1 MKIEFDCLQFIS
13 AKLNEGNVQNMGNVS
28 QIIK

>member
-13 AKLNEGNVQNMGNVS
+13 AKLKEGNVRNMGNVS